1 MKIWKIM
8 ILVCGLA
15 GLAGF
20 FLPLAKVA
28 ADANGAGAHSYSA
41 LDIMRG
47 SVDAT
52 EMVDKAKEVGKEYA
66 VSKEATEKLDAKVS
80 QGIMAG
86 KGIIAGFFL
95 PSLLLV
101 VLGLAGVVRGRFG
114 RVGAIGAIVFG
125 LVSAAI
131 WGIFFLGASSDA
143 GFKVGLGLHMLLVA
157 GLGGIIG
164 GIGNFISPDGDKW
177 SGV

>member
-20 FLPLAKVA
+20 FLPMAKVA
-28 ADANGAGAHSYSA
+28 DAAGGTTSFSA

-47 SVDAT
+47 GTGNAAT
-52 EMVDKAKEVGKEYA
+52 MVDKAKDVGKEYA
-66 VSKEATEKLDAKVS
+66 VSKDLTMKADAHLS
-80 QGIMAG
+80 QGIMAL

-131 WGIFFLGASSDA
+131 WGVFFLGSSSDA
-143 GFKVGLGLHMLLVA
+143 GYSLGLGLHMLLVA
-157 GLGGIIG
+157 GLGGVLG
-164 GIGNFISPDGDKW
+164 GIGNFIKPDGDRW
-177 SGV
+177 TGV